1 MYALI
6 GVLVEDGR
14 VLLFGGNDSNLASEL
29 EGTLNNVVGDDVK
42 LLLLL
47 ALVDENLAYEVTH
60 LSKTVKYLHVD
71 GAATTFVPNHPSD
84 RSAVNQIGNRL
95 ACLP

>member
-47 ALVDENLAYEVTH
+47 ALKRSGMRSQKIPATH
-60 LSKTVKYLHVD
+60 YPC
-71 GAATTFVPNHPSD
+71 ATPA
-84 RSAVNQIGNRL
+84 R
-95 ACLP
+95 